1 MLNTMHTHTTR
12 ARFKPLTRLLR
23 IGLLA
28 GTAPLLAGLGGTA
41 TLALTLAAPT
51 PALAAPVNLPF
62 LSPLFSDNMVLQRDR
77 PIVVWG
83 WATTGQAVTA
93 QMGDHQATVKADNSG
108 KWTIKLPA
116 LPAGGPHTLTI
127 RGPQTITLKNILM
140 GDVWVCSGQSNM
152 EMGIGNVNNAAQE
165 IANANYPQIR
175 LFTVKKDVAMEPR
188 ATPTGTWDVCTPQTV
203 AMGGWNGF
211 SAVGYFFGR
220 DLYNNLK
227 VPIGLI
233 HTSWGGTP
241 AEAWTSAEALEQK
254 LPEYTPAVEQM
265 AEARTRMARGER
277 PYPAMMADWYIANDP
292 GTAQVWNGM
301 NFSDANWPT
310 MNLPGAWEQSGVPE
324 LAAFDGVVWY
334 RRTVELSE
342 GEEGRQCVLH
352 LGTVDDR
359 DTTWVNGRLVGAK
372 DAATDDRSYAL
383 PLGALRTGKNEIVV
397 RVLDTGGAGGFTGKP
412 DQMYLEVTDG
422 RKIPLNGAWKYKI
435 GVPLNQAKPLP
446 APVVSNPNY
455 PTVLYNGMIA
465 PLLGYGIKGAIWYQG
480 ESNAGKAY
488 QYRTLLPTMITDW
501 RSRWKEGDFPFYI
514 VQLANWQQPNPK
526 PGRGRL
532 GGTARSAIHDRA
544 ASAEYGHCR
553 DNGHRRRGR
562 HPSQK
567 QAGCGQ
573 TPRAG
578 RPRENL
584 RRKDRIFRAGIQI
597 YEGGGR

>member
-1 MLNTMHTHTTR
+1 MLNTIKTGTTR
-12 ARFKPLTRLLR
+12 TRRACRKPITALLR
-23 IGLLA
+23 LTLAVGLAPFMA
-28 GTAPLLAGLGGTA
+28 GVA
-41 TLALTLAAPT
+41 TLALTVAAPHS
-51 PALAAPVNLPF
+51 ALAAPVNLPF

-77 PIVVWG
+77 PIVIWG
-83 WATTGQAVTA
+83 WASTGLAVTA

-116 LPAGGPHTLTI
+116 LPAGGPYTLTI

-220 DLYNNLK
+220 ELYNNLK

-241 AEAWTSAEALEQK
+241 AEAWTSAEALEQRV
-254 LPEYTPAVEQM
+254 PEYTPAVEQM
-265 AEARTRMARGER
+265 ADARTRMARGER
-277 PYPAMMADWYIANDP
+277 AYSAMVADWYIANDP

-301 NFSDANWPT
+301 DFSDANWPT

-324 LAAFDGVVWY
+324 LANFDGVVWY

-372 DAATDDRSYAL
+372 ELATDDRSYAL

-397 RVLDTGGAGGFTGKP
+397 RVLDTGGAGGFTGTP
-412 DQMYLEVTDG
+412 GQMYLEVTDG

-465 PLLGYGIKGAIWYQG
+465 PLLGYSIKGAIWYQG

-501 RSRWKEGDFPFYI
+501 RSRWKEGDSPSI
-514 VQLANWQQPNPK
+514 SCSSPIISKPTPTRSRT
-526 PGRGRL
+526 PGRNCAKR
-532 GGTARSAIHDRA
+532 
-544 ASAEYGHCR
+544 
-553 DNGHRRRGR
+553 N
-562 HPSQK
+562 
-567 QAGCGQ
+567 
-573 TPRAG
+573 
-578 RPRENL
+578 
-584 RRKDRIFRAGIQI
+584 
-597 YEGGGR
+597 